1 MLRHFTAVA
10 YHIHDY
16 DLNRVS
22 IVSYGMVI
30 SLIGLDCIFV
40 SPIKFNSAV

>member
-16 DLNRVS
+16 DLNQVS